1 MTESVSYNHIRKLS
15 KRKRLKMAKKSN
27 VPIYVR
33 MANKLTS
40 ALLRMGVKLMGPGKS
55 PMYLITVRGRK
66 SGLPRTTP
74 IATLERDGQRYIL
87 TPYGVVDWVRNLRAA
102 GTANLT
108 RGRRTDEVRAVEVP
122 VEEASHIL
130 KDFIDSGNPIARFF
144 GLPAGSPQEDID
156 QLAATHPVFSLQN
169 VS

>member
-1 MTESVSYNHIRKLS
+1 MD
-15 KRKRLKMAKKSN
+15 KKSN
-27 VPIYVR
+27 VPSFVR
-33 MANKLTS
+33 MANVMTTT
-40 ALLRMGVKLMGPGKS
+40 LLRAGVKLMGPGKS

-108 RGRRTDEVRAVEVP
+108 RGRRTDEIRAIELP
-122 VEEASHIL
+122 LEEASRFL
-130 KDFIDSGNPIARFF
+130 KDFIESGNPIARFF
-144 GLPAGSPQEDID
+144 GLPAGASPKGFF
-156 QLAATHPVFSLQN
+156 QLAAPPPAFFFHSDTSPPDP
-169 VS
+169 